1 MVTSQK
7 ISEKIM
13 GNRGSK
19 SEFKLVDKRNL
30 MLNSV
35 KEQRVDGS
43 WCGNILPHLRYTLA
57 GFERNYPVKILSNL
71 INYTT
76 FFSQHK
82 AERVNTFQVRNYSNI
97 PSTLNLNPLYIS
109 GFTLFFFLLLKQTIK
124 HCKIKKKF
132 FPLAL

>member
-1 MVTSQK
+1 MVTIQK

-13 GNRGSK
+13 GHRGSK

-43 WCGNILPHLRYTLA
+43 LCGNILPHIRCTLA
-57 GFERNYPVKILSNL
+57 GFERNYKVKILSNL

-76 FFSQHK
+76 FFSLIFFLL
-82 AERVNTFQVRNYSNI
+82 R
-97 PSTLNLNPLYIS
+97 P
-109 GFTLFFFLLLKQTIK
+109 FFFLVISMKLLTFSLIY
-124 HCKIKKKF
+124 HDI
-132 FPLAL
+132 LN

>member
-1 MVTSQK
+1 
-7 ISEKIM
+7 
-13 GNRGSK
+13 
-19 SEFKLVDKRNL
+19 

-43 WCGNILPHLRYTLA
+43 LCGNILPHIRCTLA
-57 GFERNYPVKILSNL
+57 GFERNYKVKILSNL

-82 AERVNTFQVRNYSNI
+82 AERVNTFKVRNYSNL

-109 GFTLFFFLLLKQTIK
+109 GFTDTFLLLRYYKGIQQFHTQNLNS
-124 HCKIKKKF
+124 HS
-132 FPLAL
+132 LSLVL